1 MATSTDYTALLEAL
15 QNSATPM
22 PGGTWT
28 NKNPGGVPGT
38 AEEYWKTLADV
49 PMFSNLAASA
59 TSMLAPYLGQS
70 IDQLI
75 KPQALAELD
84 TAQAVSPA
92 YAQLMQELYAQY
104 GPQLNALGSQIAEQN
119 AAAELATNRR
129 LLDAG
134 GMDMLKTL
142 DPEYFNTRATTSSRL
157 GDLLSSIDLSGK
169 LSGGEI
175 AAIER
180 SLAQSNMRGGTTA
193 PSNLSTVANAMQ
205 FGNAA
210 YARKQAAQ
218 NALSQAINSATAF
231 LPASRTGM
239 EGFGIA
245 TGKTA
250 GANTGEAKFTGIA
263 QPDTS
268 TSANLVN
275 NLLSETFGLSGQSL
289 AGVQAKKSKGGFLNK
304 FTGTLGALG
313 SLGGIFGK
321 K

>member
-1 MATSTDYTALLEAL
+1 MATAA
-15 QNSATPM
+15 NSFVLPM
-22 PGGTWT
+22 
-28 NKNPGGVPGT
+28 KQAGVPNDLDSFWSTMADTPYFGSLAGT
-38 AEEYWKTLADV
+38 TTTA
-49 PMFSNLAASA
+49 
-59 TSMLAPYLGQS
+59 LAPYLAQS
-70 IDQLI
+70 MTSLI
-75 KPQALAELD
+75 KPQAQAELEA
-84 TAQAVSPA
+84 AQSVSPA

-119 AAAELATNRR
+119 AAAELATNQK
-129 LLDAG
+129 LLAGG

-142 DPEYFNTRATTSSRL
+142 DPEFYNTRATTSSRL

-193 PSNLSTVANAMQ
+193 PSNLSTVSNAMQ

-231 LPASRTGM
+231 LPASKAGT
-239 EGFGIA
+239 EAFGIA

-250 GANTGEAKFTGIA
+250 GANTGESKFTGIA

-268 TSANLVN
+268 TSASLVN
-275 NLLSETFGLSGQSL
+275 NLMSGLLGTAGQSL
-289 AGVQAKKSKGGFLNK
+289 QGVQAKDAKGGFLNK

-321 K
+321 N